1 MVALVAATFEIGKD
15 GTMLKKLMHMA
26 VAIALLGAVTMQST
40 TPADA
45 RGGRTAGVVA
55 GTIIGLG
62 ILGAAAAA
70 RDRDDYY
77 YRDTC
82 YEGARRCEVVGER
95 CYYNRYGEYRC
106 KDDVRCW
113 RPRHCD

>member
-1 MVALVAATFEIGKD
+1 
-15 GTMLKKLMHMA
+15 MLKKLMHTMA
-26 VAIALLGAVTMQST
+26 AIALLGAVIVQST
-40 TPADA
+40 SPADA

-62 ILGAAAAA
+62 ILGAAAAS

-77 YRDTC
+77 RDAC
-82 YEGARRCEVVGER
+82 YDAPRRCEVVGQR
-95 CYYNRYGEYRC
+95 CHYNRYGEYVCR
-106 KDDVRCW
+106 DDVRCW